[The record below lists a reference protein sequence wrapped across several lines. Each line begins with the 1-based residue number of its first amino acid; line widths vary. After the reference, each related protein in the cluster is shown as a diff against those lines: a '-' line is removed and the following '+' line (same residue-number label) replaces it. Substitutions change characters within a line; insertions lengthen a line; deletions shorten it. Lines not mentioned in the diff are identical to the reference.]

1 MNSEEESI
9 WGAGSGLIWQ
19 PGTKRQDGKVWKV
32 DAKGSSGGRLQLPS
46 SSGSGTPA
54 YSAPVAHAALGQG
67 APRRSA
73 AGEAMAEPSQAST
86 PAPAAQ
92 PRPLQSPAP
101 APTPTPTPSPASAPT
116 PAPTPAPAPAP
127 AAAPAGSA
135 GTGGPGVGSG
145 GTGSGGDPARPGLS
159 QQQRASQRKAQVR
172 GLPRA
177 KKLEKLGVFS
187 ACKVGAGPGPGGGV
201 WDILGLG
208 WQWKQSSG
216 RVREA
221 PRPWGTHRLFD
232 CSLLP
237 PGQ

>member
-1 MNSEEESI
+1 
-9 WGAGSGLIWQ
+9 
-19 PGTKRQDGKVWKV
+19 
-32 DAKGSSGGRLQLPS
+32 
-46 SSGSGTPA
+46 
-54 YSAPVAHAALGQG
+54 
-67 APRRSA
+67 
-73 AGEAMAEPSQAST
+73 MAEPSQAST

-101 APTPTPTPSPASAPT
+101 APTPTPALSPASAPT

-127 AAAPAGSA
+127 AAAPAGST

-187 ACKVGAGPGPGGGV
+187 ACKVGAGLGASQGSGGQGGKALIGERFSSRGYRV
-201 WDILGLG
+201 IDGSFCLQANETCKCNGWKNPKPPTAPRMDLQQPAANLSELCRSCEHPLGKAVPLELG
-208 WQWKQSSG
+208 WGVEVLGPAWTG
-216 RVREA
+216 
-221 PRPWGTHRLFD
+221 
-232 CSLLP
+232 
-237 PGQ
+237 